1 MPNLIVLPELMPA
14 DKPPVHDDT
23 YEEKGA
29 YDSHYMYVCQRNSE
43 DAQVPG
49 S

>member
-1 MPNLIVLPELMPA
+1 MPDLIALILVMHA

-29 YDSHYMYVCQRNSE
+29 YDSHYMYVCQRNSG
-43 DAQVPG
+43 DAPVPG